1 MWNKSILGHFAA
13 QECATEDGIPL
24 DYDSRMLL
32 QFCKTQMR
40 LIDTYI
46 AQEKYNSCPPDYAPP
61 DSTDEVCIDRYSGTD
76 SDLIMHAICF

>member
-1 MWNKSILGHFAA
+1 MRDKTILGNFAA
-13 QECATEDGIPL
+13 QECATEDGVPL

-46 AQEKYNSCPPDYAPP
+46 AQEKYNSCPPDYAQP
-61 DSTDEVCIDRYSGTD
+61 DSTDEVCIDRYSGID
-76 SDLIMHAICF
+76 SELIMYDICF